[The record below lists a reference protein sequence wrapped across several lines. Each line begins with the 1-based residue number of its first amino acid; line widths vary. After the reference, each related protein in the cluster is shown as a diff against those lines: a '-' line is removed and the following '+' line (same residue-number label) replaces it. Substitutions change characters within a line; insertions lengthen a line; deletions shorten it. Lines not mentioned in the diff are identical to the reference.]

1 MHDERLLRR
10 TADLAIDFLAG
21 IDVRPV
27 GAPATRAELLAS
39 LGGPLA
45 DDPADPVDVIEGLAA
60 HAGPGIIAS
69 PGPRFFGFV
78 IGGVLP
84 AALAADWLTATWDQN
99 AGVFAAGPAASVVE
113 EVVGGWLLDLL
124 GLPADSG
131 FGLTTGCQMAH
142 VTCLAAARHAVLE
155 RAGWD
160 VEGRGLFGAPEVDVV
175 VGEEAH
181 ATLPTALQYLGLG
194 AERVVRVPTDGQG
207 RMRADALG
215 ELLPRGD
222 RPLIVCLQAGNV
234 NTGSFDPLAEIIAL
248 VRRERPGGWV
258 HVDGAFGLWAAV
270 SPSLRHLLA
279 GHDQADSWAT
289 DAHKWLN
296 VPQDSGLAFV
306 RDAATHAAALSPPS
320 VPYLVYGATER
331 DEFHWVPEFSRRAR
345 GFAIYAA
352 LRSLGRSGI
361 REQVER
367 SCALARRMAATLAA
381 APGVQVLNDVVLDQ
395 VLVRFEPAG
404 GGDPDAWAHEVVRR
418 VQDDGTCWLSGTTWH
433 GLGAMRISIINW
445 STTEADIDRAA
456 AAILRAASG

>member
-84 AALAADWLTATWDQN
+84 AALAGDWLTSTWDQN
-99 AGVFAAGPAASVVE
+99 AGVYAAGPAASVVE
-113 EVVGGWLLDLL
+113 EIVGEWLLDVL
-124 GLPADSG
+124 GLPAGSG

-142 VTCLAAARHAVLE
+142 FTCLAAARHAVLE

-160 VEGRGLFGAPEVDVV
+160 VESRGLFGAPGIDVI

-181 ATLPTALQYLGLG
+181 VTLLTALQYLGLG
-194 AERVVRVPTDGQG
+194 ADRVIAVPTDGQG
-207 RMRADALG
+207 RMRADAFAD
-215 ELLPRGD
+215 LLPHGD

-234 NTGSFDPLAEIIAL
+234 NTGAFDPLAEIIGL
-248 VRRERPGGWV
+248 VRAGRPGAWV

-270 SPSLRHLLA
+270 SPGLRHLLA
-279 GHDQADSWAT
+279 GHEEADSWAT

-296 VPQDSGLAFV
+296 VPQDSGVAIV
-306 RDAATHAAALSPPS
+306 RDAATHRSAMSPLHA
-320 VPYLVYGATER
+320 PYLIYGAAER
-331 DEFHWVPEFSRRAR
+331 DEFCWVPEFSRRAR

-352 LRSLGRSGI
+352 LRSLGRDGV
-361 REQVER
+361 RAQVER

-381 APGVQVLNDVVLDQ
+381 APGVRVLNDVILDQ
-395 VLVRFEPAG
+395 VLVRFEPP
-404 GGDPDAWAHEVVRR
+404 GDMDADDWTREVVRR
-418 VQDDGTCWLSGTTWH
+418 VQDDGTCWLSGTTWQ
-433 GLGAMRISIINW
+433 GVAAMRISVINW
-445 STTEADIDRAA
+445 STTEADIDRSA
-456 AAILRAASG
+456 AAILRAAGG